1 MLQFQS
7 SLLALAAEFTGLYA
21 PYQAIRIEPLHG
33 GGILVASTNKGHVA
47 FLGHDPRGIGDE
59 ARTVIASSELIRAA
73 KGIKTAERYI
83 TIDGDLAQVT
93 TRRKTTSAS
102 AEFPIADAAS
112 PFPPLAEVMAAAIDR
127 WSATPRLTE
136 TAGRYDATLLEKA
149 IRAAAGGSG
158 SIVLSAFDGG
168 PLRLQLEDLDAVILL
183 VPQTAQPV
191 PAVPPWLQRYA
202 QSASQKTQRAL

>member
-7 SLLALAAEFTGLYA
+7 SLLALAAEFTGTYA
-21 PYQAIRIEPLHG
+21 PFQAVRIEPLTS
-33 GGILVASTNKGHVA
+33 GGILVAATNKGHVA
-47 FLGHDPRGIGDE
+47 FLGHDPKGIGDQ
-59 ARTVIASSELIRAA
+59 ARTVIAAPELIRAC

-83 TIDGDLAQVT
+83 TIEGSTAQVT

-102 AEFPIADAAS
+102 AEFPIADAAAE
-112 PFPPLAEVMAAAIDR
+112 FPPLASVMQATLAR

-136 TAGRYDATLLEKA
+136 TAGRYDAALLEKA
-149 IRAAAGGSG
+149 IRTAAGAAS

-168 PLRLQLEDLDAVILL
+168 PLRLQLEELDALILL

-191 PAVPPWLQRYA
+191 PPIPQWVQHYA
-202 QSASQKTQRAL
+202 NTASQETH